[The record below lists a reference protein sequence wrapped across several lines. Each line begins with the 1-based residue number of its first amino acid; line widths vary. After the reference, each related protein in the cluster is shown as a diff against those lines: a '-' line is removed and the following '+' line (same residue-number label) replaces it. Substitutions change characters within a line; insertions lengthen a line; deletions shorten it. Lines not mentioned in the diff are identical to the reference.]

1 MRFGRSVSGRGA
13 LVEVTER
20 ISEAAP
26 AGSGLKRTLDVV
38 GAFALLLF
46 FAPAGIALICAIRLS
61 RAGPIF
67 TREQTIGLDGKP
79 FGRWRLYR
87 AAGRRGV
94 VDRLAWR
101 AGPAD
106 LPTALNVIA
115 GQMSLI
121 GPEPHS
127 PQRSVLVG
135 KGRADYAR
143 RFEARPGMIWP
154 CGADGQPSLGAD
166 LDYVSR
172 WTAFVDLK
180 VAARYAVNGLLR
192 EEQGAD

>member
-1 MRFGRSVSGRGA
+1 M
-13 LVEVTER
+13 VEVTER
-20 ISEAAP
+20 ISEADP
-26 AGSGLKRTLDVV
+26 AGSWLKRTLDVV

-46 FAPAGIALICAIRLS
+46 FAPAGIVLICAIRLS

-67 TREQTIGLDGKP
+67 TREQTIGLNGRP
-79 FGRWRLYR
+79 FGRWRLHR
-87 AAGRRGV
+87 PAGRQGV
-94 VDRLAWR
+94 IDQIAWR
-101 AGPAD
+101 AGLTN

-115 GQMSLI
+115 GDMSLI

-135 KGRADYAR
+135 KGREDYAR

-154 CGADGQPSLGAD
+154 YGADGQPSMGAD

-172 WTAFVDLK
+172 WTAFMDLK
-180 VAARYAVNGLLR
+180 VAARYAVTSLLR